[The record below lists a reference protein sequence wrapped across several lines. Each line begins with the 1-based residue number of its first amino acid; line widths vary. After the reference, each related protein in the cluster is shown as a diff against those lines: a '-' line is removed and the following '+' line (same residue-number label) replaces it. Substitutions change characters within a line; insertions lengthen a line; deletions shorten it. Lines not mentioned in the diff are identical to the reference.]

1 MDARVS
7 LVLRERSPRRLPLAE
22 LGQSLKLS
30 PGPLRCALEELASL
44 GFTVEM
50 HPMLGLRLTGVPQ
63 EILEEEVACDLAV
76 RRIGRRV
83 RCVES
88 TASTNDLAWEAA
100 ARGPEEADGLAIFAE
115 HQSAGRGR
123 RGNRWLAPPHSS
135 ILCSV
140 VVWLPHPPPSPTPRA
155 RRGSVGL
162 YLNAPRCSR
171 SGLDLLPQRAWPAVL
186 TRGAALAA
194 ALAIEDRC
202 GVSTGIKWPND
213 LVAEDRKIGGIL
225 VEARPVAGEA
235 GPVVIGIG
243 LNCTQG
249 PEAFPPEI
257 RGRVASLGMFG
268 EDPDRTLLARSLL
281 LRLDEVLGRMAEPAG
296 RAVVSK
302 DAAARCRTLGRQ
314 ISVKEGQAVYTG
326 EVIDLDADYG
336 LILRLPEGCIRRFH
350 AMTTQVVG

>member
-7 LVLRERSPRRLPLAE
+7 LALRERSPRRLPLDE
-22 LGQSLKLS
+22 LGQSLKL
-30 PGPLRCALEELASL
+30 PPARLRCALEELASL

-63 EILEEEVACDLAV
+63 EMLEEEVACGLAV

-83 RCVES
+83 RCVGS

-100 ARGPEEADGLAIFAE
+100 ARGPRQSDGLAIFAE

-140 VVWLPHPPPSPTPRA
+140 VVWLPQPPRA
-155 RRGSVGL
+155 RCGSGGVHETSL
-162 YLNAPRCSR
+162 A
-171 SGLDLLPQRAWPAVL
+171 AVL
-186 TRGAALAA
+186 TRGTALAA
-194 ALAIEDRC
+194 ALAVEDRC

-213 LVAEDRKIGGIL
+213 LVAEDRKIGGIV

-249 PEAFPPEI
+249 PEAFPPDI
-257 RGRVASLGMFG
+257 RGRVASLGMFA
-268 EDPDRTLLARSLL
+268 ESLDRTLLARSLL

-296 RAVVSK
+296 RAAVSR

-314 ISVKEGQAVYTG
+314 ISVKEGQAIYMG

-336 LILRLPEGCIRRFH
+336 LILRLAEGCIRRFH

>member
-7 LVLRERSPRRLPLAE
+7 LALRERSPRRLPLAE

-30 PGPLRCALEELASL
+30 PARLRCALEELASL

-50 HPMLGLRLTGVPQ
+50 HPMLGPRLTGVPQ
-63 EILEEEVACDLAV
+63 EILEEEMACDLAV

-100 ARGPEEADGLAIFAE
+100 ARGPEESDGLAIFAE

-123 RGNRWLAPPHSS
+123 RGNRWLAPRHSS

-140 VVWLPHPPPSPTPRA
+140 VVWLPQPPPSLTRA
-155 RRGSVGL
+155 RRVTFER
-162 YLNAPRCSR
+162 AP
-171 SGLDLLPQRAWPAVL
+171 LLPQRAWPPAL
-186 TRGAALAA
+186 TRGAALAV
-194 ALAIEDRC
+194 ALAVEDRC
-202 GVSTGIKWPND
+202 DVSTGIKWPND

-296 RAVVSK
+296 RAVVSR

-314 ISVKEGQAVYTG
+314 VSVREGQGVYTG

-336 LILRLPEGCIRRFH
+336 LILRLPEGGIRRFP

>member
-7 LVLRERSPRRLPLAE
+7 LALRERGAEPVPLAE

-30 PGPLRCALEELASL
+30 PARLRCALEELASL

-63 EILEEEVACDLAV
+63 EILEEEVACGLAV
-76 RRIGRRV
+76 WRIGRRV
-83 RCVES
+83 RCVGS

-100 ARGPEEADGLAIFAE
+100 ARGPQESDGLAIFAE

-140 VVWLPHPPPSPTPRA
+140 VVWLPQPPSQGGA
-155 RRGSVGL
+155 
-162 YLNAPRCSR
+162 
-171 SGLDLLPQRAWPAVL
+171 L
-186 TRGAALAA
+186 TRAAALAA
-194 ALAIEDRC
+194 ALAVEDRC

-249 PEAFPPEI
+249 LEAFPPDI
-257 RGRVASLGMFG
+257 RGRVASLGMFA
-268 EDPDRTLLARSLL
+268 ENPDRTLLARSLL
-281 LRLDEVLGRMAEPAG
+281 VRLDEVLGRMTDPAG
-296 RAVVSK
+296 RAAVSR

>member
-7 LVLRERSPRRLPLAE
+7 LALRERQSEPVPLAE

-30 PGPLRCALEELASL
+30 PASLCCALEELASL

-100 ARGPEEADGLAIFAE
+100 ARGPEESDGLAIFAE

-140 VVWLPHPPPSPTPRA
+140 VVWLPHPPQA
-155 RRGSVGL
+155 RCGS
-162 YLNAPRCSR
+162 
-171 SGLDLLPQRAWPAVL
+171 SGVHATSLGAAL

-194 ALAIEDRC
+194 ALTVEDRC

-213 LVAEDRKIGGIL
+213 LVVEDRKIGGIL
-225 VEARPVAGEA
+225 VEARPVTGEA

-257 RGRVASLGMFG
+257 RGRVASLGMLG
-268 EDPDRTLLARSLL
+268 ENPDRTLLARSLL

-296 RAVVSK
+296 RAAVSR

-314 ISVKEGQAVYTG
+314 ISVREGQAVYTG

-336 LILRLPEGCIRRFH
+336 LILRLPEGGIRRFH

>member
-7 LVLRERSPRRLPLAE
+7 LALRERSPRRLPQAE
-22 LGQSLKLS
+22 LGQSLKL
-30 PGPLRCALEELASL
+30 PPARLRCALDELASL

-63 EILEEEVACDLAV
+63 EILEEEVACNLAV

-100 ARGPEEADGLAIFAE
+100 ARGPEESDGLAIFAE
-115 HQSAGRGR
+115 LQSAGRGR
-123 RGNRWLAPPHSS
+123 RGNRWLAPRHSS

-140 VVWLPHPPPSPTPRA
+140 VVWLPQPPPSPTPRA
-155 RRGSVGL
+155 RCGSSGARSNVT
-162 YLNAPRCSR
+162 RRSR
-171 SGLDLLPQRAWPAVL
+171 VGLDLLPQGAWPPAL

-194 ALAIEDRC
+194 ALAVEDRC
-202 GVSTGIKWPND
+202 GVSVGIKWPND
-213 LVAEDRKIGGIL
+213 LVVEDRKIGGIL

-257 RGRVASLGMFG
+257 RGRVASLGMFA
-268 EDPDRTLLARSLL
+268 ENADRTLLARSLL
-281 LRLDEVLGRMAEPAG
+281 LRLDGVLGRMAEPGG
-296 RAVVSK
+296 RTAVSR
-302 DAAARCRTLGRQ
+302 DAAARCQTLGRQ
-314 ISVKEGQAVYTG
+314 VSVRDGQAIYTG

-336 LILRLPEGCIRRFH
+336 LILRLPEGGIRRFP
-350 AMTTQVVG
+350 AMTT

>member
-7 LVLRERSPRRLPLAE
+7 LALRERRAEPAPLAE

-30 PGPLRCALEELASL
+30 PASLCCALEELASL

-100 ARGPEEADGLAIFAE
+100 ARGPEESDGLAIFAE

-140 VVWLPHPPPSPTPRA
+140 VVWLPHPPQA
-155 RRGSVGL
+155 RCGS
-162 YLNAPRCSR
+162 
-171 SGLDLLPQRAWPAVL
+171 SGVHATSLGAAL

-194 ALAIEDRC
+194 ALTVEDRC

-213 LVAEDRKIGGIL
+213 LVVEDRKIGGIL
-225 VEARPVAGEA
+225 VEARPVTGEA

-257 RGRVASLGMFG
+257 RGRVASLGMLG
-268 EDPDRTLLARSLL
+268 ENPDRTLLARSLL

-296 RAVVSK
+296 RAAVSR

-314 ISVKEGQAVYTG
+314 ISVREGQAVYTG

-336 LILRLPEGCIRRFH
+336 LILRLPEGGIRRFH

>member
-7 LVLRERSPRRLPLAE
+7 LALRERSPGRLPLPE

-30 PGPLRCALEELASL
+30 QGRLRCVLEELASL

-63 EILEEEVACDLAV
+63 EILEEEVACDLAI

-100 ARGPEEADGLAIFAE
+100 ARGPEESDGLAIFAE

-140 VVWLPHPPPSPTPRA
+140 VVWLPQPPRA
-155 RRGSVGL
+155 RS
-162 YLNAPRCSR
+162 P
-171 SGLDLLPQRAWPAVL
+171 SGWATAVHATSLAAVL

-257 RGRVASLGMFG
+257 LGRVASLGMFG

-296 RAVVSK
+296 RAAVSR